1 VSGVASD
8 VAAWARDHGACFEVS
23 PLVEIV
29 KGRQVQVGFTIGL
42 FARLPLEAR
51 PGPEREREAG
61 KIREGLREIV
71 ESLAPPEGGRA
82 RLEVDASRPAVALAP
97 EGGMEPEVGLHA
109 RVFHGDD
116 YFAEATA
123 AEEERLRAA
132 VGRLTQMGLKE
143 RRRRTP

>member
-1 VSGVASD
+1 VGSD

-42 FARLPLEAR
+42 FARLPVEKR
-51 PGPEREREAG
+51 PGPEREKEAAE
-61 KIREGLREIV
+61 IRERLREVV

-82 RLEVDASRPAVALAP
+82 RLEIDGARPAVAFAP
-97 EGGMEPEVGLHA
+97 EGAMEPEVALHA

-132 VGRLTQMGLKE
+132 IRRLTQMGLKE
-143 RRRRTP
+143 RRRRVQ